1 MPGGDFDSPSAEE
14 VTRLHEKADTDGDD
28 RSMHHTL
35 GPRRGQ
41 ASPGQHAH
49 DGGDSVQ
56 LLDGVIITGSKSSG
70 AALTSVIA
78 ALKELGATDA
88 TTA

>member
-1 MPGGDFDSPSAEE
+1 MPGGDFDNLSDEE
-14 VTRLHEKADTDGDD
+14 VRRLHEKADTDGDD

-41 ASPGQHAH
+41 ASPGSHTH

-56 LLDGVIITGSKSSG
+56 LLADTVITGSKSSG
-70 AALTSVIA
+70 AALISVIA
-78 ALKELGATDA
+78 ALRELGATDA